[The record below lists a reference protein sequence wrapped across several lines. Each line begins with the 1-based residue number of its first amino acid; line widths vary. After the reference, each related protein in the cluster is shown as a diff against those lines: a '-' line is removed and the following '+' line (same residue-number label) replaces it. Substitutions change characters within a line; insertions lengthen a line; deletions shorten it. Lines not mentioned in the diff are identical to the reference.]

1 MAYDNRNFYGSN
13 FQAILSQ
20 EEKSILSQYQLGDEL
35 LYKEFKSR
43 LLKKVEEY
51 GKERMEMVRFNII
64 KHIYTLSIL

>member
-51 GKERMEMVRFNII
+51 GKERMEMVRFNID
-64 KHIYTLSIL
+64 KHFYTSFIL